1 MTDLVER
8 VIRGWEE
15 SKMWDETTQ
24 AEIAI
29 AIVVEK
35 AAKVVDDYASV
46 ISDWE
51 KYQPNNSNTHGLTMA
66 DVAAAIRALAED
78 KT

>member
-1 MTDLVER
+1 MTLTEKVEAA
-8 VIRGWEE
+8 WNALP
-15 SKMWDETTQ
+15 DEATRSWLSDV
-24 AEIAI
+24 AI
-29 AIVVEK
+29 AIVIEE
-35 AAKVVDDYASV
+35 AANVVDEYALV

-78 KT
+78 KP